1 MADDLTH
8 FKVHAGIKDIIGNE
22 LITDDFVAVFELV
35 KNSFD
40 AHAKRV
46 VVRFENL
53 RQPDLT
59 KTKLII
65 KDDGKGMTRDD
76 IRDKWLWVGYSA
88 KKNDTEDAGITDTS
102 DYRTEL
108 GAKKA
113 FAGAKGIGRFSCDRL
128 GRYLNLYTRRTAAD
142 PNLECLMV
150 DWKDFEASERVRFE
164 QVEIEHDEVSDN
176 PYGLEHGTV
185 LEISGLRKVWTRD
198 DLQLLRKE
206 LQKLIV
212 PEEGASSPSFEIVV
226 EVPDE
231 LAKDNSNDKKKGDPV
246 NGPVRNFLF
255 EKLGLKTTQLVCS
268 FTPSGKFIET
278 RLLDQNRLIYRLV
291 EENAQFPGLAG
302 VTFRIFYLNRAAKI
316 AFGATVGVAPIE
328 FGSVFVYKNGFR
340 VQPYGHED
348 DDSFGIDRRKVQGT
362 SRFLGNRDICGRIE
376 IHADNARFK
385 EASSRNAGFI
395 ESPEL
400 DQLAEYYRYVCLRRL
415 ELYVVDV
422 LKWGNVVTD
431 TMDASKPNS
440 APENQ
445 DALVKLVTK
454 LTDSKEVANF
464 EVGKDVIK
472 IVSASQAT
480 GAKALMKN
488 FERLA
493 STEGNSNLAK
503 EARRIRSELEDAIQ
517 AKEEAEEA
525 EKRERD
531 RAKKAE
537 DEAQKAYSKASAA
550 EEAAKSAI
558 QQASDAQDRER
569 QVVTQNVF
577 LRGALSH
584 DLDHLMKLHHT
595 IGQDAGVIETFVRNL
610 LDIVNGSSPIK
621 PESLRV
627 PLERIS
633 FRAARISSITKF
645 STRANHVAASEHHSG
660 DLLEYVREYLANVYE
675 GHVTALASEEQKI
688 PIKFSNPGDCQFFTA
703 YTPLDVSVVLD
714 NLLSNARKHGCT
726 EIVVG
731 VVQCDDT
738 KLVISFRDNGKGV
751 PKKNEGQLFKPGFS
765 TTEGSGLGLCHM
777 KEIMEEL
784 GGDIAFRRPDSP
796 GAEFLLTFP
805 KYED

>member
-53 RQPDLT
+53 RQPDLS
-59 KTKLII
+59 KTRLII
-65 KDDGKGMTRDD
+65 MDDGKGMTRED
-76 IRDKWLWVGYSA
+76 IRDKWLWVGFSA
-88 KKNDTEDAGITDTS
+88 KKNDTEDTGLANDA

-128 GRYLNLYTRRTAAD
+128 GRYLNLYTRRNATD

-150 DWKDFEASERVRFE
+150 DWRDFEAGERVRFE
-164 QVEIEHDEVSDN
+164 QVEIEHDEVTQN
-176 PYGLEHGTV
+176 PFGLGHGTV
-185 LEISGLRKVWTRD
+185 LEISGLRKVWTRE

-212 PEEGASSPSFEIVV
+212 PEEGGSSPTFEIVV

-231 LAKDNSNDKKKGDPV
+231 LSKDKSSDKKKGDPV

-255 EKLGLKTTQLVCS
+255 EKLGLKTTQIVCS

-291 EENAQFPGLAG
+291 EENADFTGLAG
-302 VTFRIFYLNRAAKI
+302 VTFRVFYLNRAAKL
-316 AFGATVGVAPIE
+316 AFNTTIGVAPIE

-340 VQPYGHED
+340 VQPYGRED

-376 IHADNARFK
+376 IKSDNSRFK

-395 ESPEL
+395 ESSEVV
-400 DQLAEYYRYVCLRRL
+400 QLTDYYRHICLRRL

-422 LKWGNVVTD
+422 LKWGNDVSD

-445 DALVKLVTK
+445 DALLKLVTK

-464 EVGKDVIK
+464 EVGKDLIK

-493 STEGNSNLAK
+493 STDGNANLAK
-503 EARRIRSELEDAIQ
+503 EARRIRIELEDAIQ

-525 EKRERD
+525 EKKERE

-537 DEAQKAYSKASAA
+537 DEVQKAYSKASAA
-550 EEAAKSAI
+550 EDAAKSAI
-558 QQASDAQDRER
+558 QQATEAQDRER

-577 LRGALSH
+577 LRAALSH

-610 LDIVNGSSPIK
+610 FEIINAPGTIK
-621 PESLRV
+621 PESIRV

-645 STRANHVAASEHHSG
+645 ATRANHVAASEHHTG
-660 DLLEYVREYLANVYE
+660 DLIEYVREYLANVYG
-675 GHVTALASEEQKI
+675 GHVTALATDEQKI
-688 PIKFSNPGDCQFFTA
+688 PIIFKNSGDSNFYTSF
-703 YTPLDVSVVLD
+703 TPLDVCVVFD

-726 EIVVG
+726 EIMVSSL
-731 VVQCDDT
+731 QCDEE
-738 KLVISFRDNGKGV
+738 KLIISFRDNGKGV
-751 PKKNEGQLFKPGFS
+751 PKKSEGQLFKPGFS

-784 GGDIAFRRPDSP
+784 GGDIAFHRPDGP

-805 KYED
+805 KNEN